1 MGVSLNWLK
10 QYVDVE
16 ETPEVI
22 AHRLSMAG
30 ILVEGLEE
38 KNGDIIMD
46 LDLTPNRGD
55 CLGMINLAREVS
67 ALNGRPVRMPEVV
80 LRENA
85 ENIEDYIQVEIED
98 PDLCPRYTARVV
110 KNCVIGP
117 SPDWMQQALINS
129 GIRPINNIVDV
140 TNYVMLETNQ
150 PLHAFDYRLLGQNPR
165 IVVRRA
171 KDGETLTTLDEVERQ
186 LDSEMLLITDGQ
198 KPIALAGV
206 MGGLNTEI
214 NDDTRDVLLE
224 SANFLGTNIRKTAR
238 KLAMRSESSMR
249 FEKGL
254 DINGVIYAVNR
265 AAQLLQD
272 LAGGEVVSGICDCY
286 PQPVEPVTI
295 LLRPQR
301 VNQVLGTDLGTGEI
315 KGYMNRLGLA
325 FAEQDDGRLLV
336 QVPSYR
342 VDLTLEADLIEEVAR
357 LYGYDNIPSSLSQDA
372 SCGWL
377 NPYQKFRQVVTTVM
391 ARYFN
396 EVINYSFINPIAFDM
411 IMLPEDSP
419 LRQAVRIANPLSE
432 EQSVMRTLLLPGLL
446 KSLSTNLARR
456 NMNLSLFETGM
467 VFRPGE
473 GRLPDERLKLGA
485 IVCGRGQTNWMK
497 HDIEMDY
504 YYLKGMAEIL
514 LEETGCPAYSFAA
527 APAPGYHP
535 GRTAAISC
543 KGEEIGI
550 IGELHPAVLEAYGI
564 KERACAM
571 EIDLDK
577 LYSLCSQRI
586 EAHEIP
592 RYPAVERDL
601 ALLLE
606 QSRIMAETVQVIRE
620 AASGLLEKVTLFDVY
635 VGEQVPAGYKSLAF
649 RLTFQSYDRTLTD
662 AEVNA
667 EMEAIR
673 NSVQARLQATI
684 R

>member
-1 MGVSLNWLK
+1 MGISLNWLK
-10 QYVDVE
+10 QYVDIKE
-16 ETPEVI
+16 KPEVI

-38 KNGDIIMD
+38 SGSDIIMD

-55 CLGMINLAREVS
+55 CLGMINLAREIS
-67 ALNGRPVRMPEVV
+67 ALTGKPVKIPEIV
-80 LRENA
+80 LREIP
-85 ENIEDYIQVEIED
+85 ENIEDYIKVEIED
-98 PDLCPRYTARVV
+98 PVLCPRYTARLV
-110 KNCVIGP
+110 KNCVIRP
-117 SPDWMQQALINS
+117 SPAWMQEALINS

-140 TNYVMLETNQ
+140 TNYVMLEANQ
-150 PLHAFDYRLLGQNPR
+150 PLHAFDYRLLGPEPR

-171 KDGETLTTLDEVERQ
+171 RDGEIFTTLDELERR
-186 LDSEMLLITDGQ
+186 LDSNMLVITDGER
-198 KPIALAGV
+198 PVALAGV

-214 NDDTRDVLLE
+214 NDDTRDVLVE

-254 DINGVIYAVNR
+254 DINGVIYALDR

-272 LAGGEVVSGICDCY
+272 LAGGEVVEGIFDCY
-286 PQPVEPVTI
+286 PQVAAPVEI
-295 LLRPQR
+295 LLRPGR
-301 VNQVLGTDLGTGEI
+301 VNHLLGTDISIEAI
-315 KGYMNRLGLA
+315 KGYMNCLGLP
-325 FAEQDDGRLLV
+325 FDEKDGQLLV
-336 QVPSYR
+336 HVPSYR
-342 VDLTLEADLIEEVAR
+342 VDLNLEADLIEEVAR
-357 LYGYDNIPSSLSQDA
+357 LYGYDNIPSTLSRDA
-372 SCGWL
+372 SRGGL
-377 NPYQKFRQVVTTVM
+377 NPYQQFRRQVTAVM

-396 EVINYSFINPIAFDM
+396 EVINYSFINPTAFEQ
-411 IMLPEDSP
+411 IMMPEDSP
-419 LRQAVRIANPLSE
+419 LRRTVNIANPLSE

-456 NMNLSLFETGM
+456 NLNLSFFETGT
-467 VFRPGE
+467 VFYPGE
-473 GRLPDERLKLGA
+473 EKLPAENLKLGA
-485 IVCGRGQTNWMK
+485 IVCGRSQINWMK

-514 LEETGCPAYSFAA
+514 LEEMGCPAVSFAA
-527 APAPGYHP
+527 AEAPGYHP
-535 GRTAAISC
+535 GRTAAVSC
-543 KGEEIGI
+543 NGERIGGL
-550 IGELHPAVLEAYGI
+550 GELHPAILEAYGI

-571 EIDLDK
+571 ELDLDK
-577 LYSLCSQRI
+577 LYARCSQRI
-586 EAHEIP
+586 ESREIP

-606 QSRIMAETVQVIRE
+606 QSRTMAETMQVIRE
-620 AASGLLEKVTLFDVY
+620 AASGLLEQVTLFDVY
-635 VGEQVPAGYKSLAF
+635 AGEQVPVGYKSLAF

-667 EMEAIR
+667 EMDAVR
-673 NSVQARLQATI
+673 QNVQTRLQAAL

>member
-1 MGVSLNWLK
+1 MGVSFNWLK
-10 QYVDVE
+10 QYVDIE
-16 ETPEVI
+16 EKPEVI

-67 ALNGRPVRMPEVV
+67 ALNGKPVRIPEVV

-98 PDLCPRYTARVV
+98 PVLCPRYTARVV
-110 KNCVIGP
+110 KNCVIKP
-117 SPDWMQQALINS
+117 SPDWMQEALVNS
-129 GIRPINNIVDV
+129 GIRPINNIVDI

-150 PLHAFDYRLLGQNPR
+150 PLHAFDYRLLGENPQ

-171 KDGETLTTLDEVERQ
+171 RDGEPFTTLDEVERQ
-186 LDSEMLLITDGQ
+186 LDSDMLVITDGH
-198 KPIALAGV
+198 KPVALAGV

-214 NDDTRDVLLE
+214 NDDTQDVLLE

-286 PQPVEPVTI
+286 PQPVAPVTI

-301 VNQVLGTDLGTGEI
+301 VNHVLGTGLGSEDI
-315 KGYMNRLGLA
+315 KGYLNRLGLT
-325 FAEQDDGRLLV
+325 FEVKEGQLLV

-357 LYGYDNIPSSLSQDA
+357 LYGYDNIPSSLSRDA
-372 SCGWL
+372 SRGGL
-377 NPYQKFRQVVTTVM
+377 NPYQKFRQEVTSVM

-396 EVINYSFINPIAFDM
+396 EVINYSFINPIAFDQ

-432 EQSVMRTLLLPGLL
+432 EQSVMRTLLLPGML
-446 KSLSTNLARR
+446 KTLSTNLARR

-467 VFRPGE
+467 VFHPSE
-473 GRLPDERLKLGA
+473 GKLPIENLKLGA
-485 IVCGRGQTNWMK
+485 IVCGRSQTNWMK
-497 HDIEMDY
+497 FDMEMDY

-514 LEETGCPAYSFAA
+514 MEEIGCPATSFTAA
-527 APAPGYHP
+527 QVPGYHP

-543 KGEEIGI
+543 NGEQIGV
-550 IGELHPAVLEAYGI
+550 IGEIHPAVLETYGI

-586 EAHEIP
+586 ESRGIP

-606 QSRIMAETVQVIRE
+606 QSRTMAETVQVIRE
-620 AASGLLEKVTLFDVY
+620 AASSLLEKVTLFDVY
-635 VGEQVPAGYKSLAF
+635 AGEQVPAGYKSLAF

-667 EMEAIR
+667 EMDAIR
-673 NSVQARLQATI
+673 TKVQTRLQATL